1 MPITTLS
8 EVTAFLQL
16 TTSAHDTIISLLIPE
31 VQERVAEICN
41 TVFSTGIYVQGG
53 CTWDTTD
60 NLVSMSAATFLANG
74 FATDDDIY
82 ISGSYRNN
90 GYHRVLSA
98 AAGVL
103 EIVSATTVVDELSG
117 ATVLIEVCK
126 WPKGIKPIVA
136 GMIKYDYE
144 MRPGLQ
150 GLTSE
155 RIGDYSASWDAG
167 AQNHGYPPDV
177 VKGLAHYSRQ
187 RFW

>member
-41 TVFSTGIYVQGG
+41 TVFSTGIYVEGAVH
-53 CTWDTTD
+53 WDATN
-60 NLVSMSAATFLANG
+60 NLVIMSGGNFLAHG

-82 ISGSYRNN
+82 ISGSYRND
-90 GYHRVLSA
+90 GYHQILSA
-98 AAGVL
+98 ATTEL

-136 GMIKYDYE
+136 GMIRYDYE

-177 VKGLAHYSRQ
+177 VKGLSHYSRQ